1 MGAELRGLEGKVAFV
16 TGAGR
21 GQGANHAH
29 GLAEAGCDVVVTD
42 ICSPMEGFYDTASKE
57 QLDLT
62 VSQVIE
68 RGARGLGVVA
78 DVRDEQ
84 QMKAAVDQALDAFG
98 RIDILVNNAGTCSS
112 AMLHEMPI
120 EIWDTLIDVN
130 LKGQAVA
137 SKLVIPQMIGR
148 RDGKI
153 INISSGVIGSGHTML
168 AHYVASKHG
177 VVGLTKALAS
187 ELSEFGI
194 NVNAIAPGTI
204 GATDDHGSAMLRAG
218 VTPELGM
225 DTDQLY
231 EMVSAQYNLPGEK
244 WRVGMQN
251 ITDAVLFL
259 ASDNARVITGVVLP
273 VDGGQGTK

>member
-21 GQGANHAH
+21 GQGANRAR

-98 RIDILVNNAGTCSS
+98 RIDVLVNNAGTCSS

-148 RDGKI
+148 RRQDHQHLVGCDRQRAHHARPLR
-153 INISSGVIGSGHTML
+153 GFQAWGGGSHQ
-168 AHYVASKHG
+168 
-177 VVGLTKALAS
+177 
-187 ELSEFGI
+187 
-194 NVNAIAPGTI
+194 
-204 GATDDHGSAMLRAG
+204 SAGQRA
-218 VTPELGM
+218 V
-225 DTDQLY
+225 
-231 EMVSAQYNLPGEK
+231 
-244 WRVGMQN
+244 RVGN
-251 ITDAVLFL
+251 
-259 ASDNARVITGVVLP
+259 
-273 VDGGQGTK
+273 